1 MNTAMAFENS
11 RKTVRIGGAS
21 GFWGDSVLGATQ
33 LVRSGLI
40 DYLVFDYLAE
50 TTMAILAAVRSK
62 KPEMGY
68 ATDFVDMAMK
78 AVLPE
83 VMQRG
88 IKVVAN
94 AGGMNPQGC
103 ADALQALAHSMG
115 LSPKIAVVLGDD
127 ISALLPALREAD
139 TRDLNR
145 GEPLPA
151 KVLSANAYLGAL
163 PVARALAEGADI
175 VITGRGVDSAVTLGP
190 LMHEFGWSATDYGLL
205 AGGSLAGH
213 IIECGC
219 QATGGLHT
227 DWQDVPDWPNIG
239 YPIIDCFADGSFEL
253 HKAPGTGGKILRA
266 AVAEQLLYEIGDPGA
281 YLLPDVHCDFRSVK
295 IEQLSAERVRVSGAV
310 GHAPSAQ
317 YKVSATAMDGY
328 RCTGTL
334 LIIGIDAAA
343 KARRTGEAILSRT
356 RSMLQQQGLPDFSRA
371 TVELLGAETIY
382 GPHARV
388 GGAREVMVRVIVSH
402 PLKPALELFAKEI
415 SPAGTSWSPGT
426 TGPGGGRPTP
436 SPHIKPFSFLVDKA
450 SVAVTVQMGGQ
461 IWRVTATASVASTA
475 IASAPHAP
483 ALAEPAAWVESG
495 EAETEVPLIHLAWAR
510 SGDKGD
516 IANIGLVARRAEW
529 LPLLWARVTP
539 EVVKAYFAHLVHGR
553 VERFHLP
560 GIAAMNLVMHE
571 ALDGGGP
578 ASTRNDPLGKA
589 MGQMLLDMPVR
600 VPVSIAQQCATSNC
614 V

>member
-1 MNTAMAFENS
+1 
-11 RKTVRIGGAS
+11 
-21 GFWGDSVLGATQ
+21 
-33 LVRSGLI
+33 
-40 DYLVFDYLAE
+40 
-50 TTMAILAAVRSK
+50 
-62 KPEMGY
+62 
-68 ATDFVDMAMK
+68 
-78 AVLPE
+78 
-83 VMQRG
+83 
-88 IKVVAN
+88 
-94 AGGMNPQGC
+94 MNPQGC

-115 LSPKIAVVLGDD
+115 LHPKIAVVLGDD
-127 ISALLPALREAD
+127 LSAQLPALRQAD
-139 TRDLNR
+139 TRDMYR

-151 KVLSANAYLGAL
+151 KVLSANAYLGAV

-190 LMHEFGWSATDYGLL
+190 LMHEFGWQATDYDRL

-227 DWQDVPDWPNIG
+227 DWQDIPDWPNIG

-266 AVAEQLLYEIGDPGA
+266 AVAEQLLYEVGDPGA
-281 YLLPDVHCDFRSVK
+281 YGLPDVVCDFRSVQ

-310 GHAPSAQ
+310 GRAPSAQ
-317 YKVSATAMDGY
+317 YKVSATAMDGF

-343 KARRTGEAILSRT
+343 KARRTGEAIVART
-356 RSMLQQQGLPDFSRA
+356 RSQLQQLGLPDYSRA
-371 TVELLGAETIY
+371 TVELLGAETLY
-382 GPHARV
+382 GPHARA
-388 GGAREVMVRVIVSH
+388 GSSREVMVRVIVNH
-402 PLKPALELFAKEI
+402 PLKQALELFAKEI

-450 SVAVTVQMGGQ
+450 SVAVTVQMGDQ
-461 IWRVTATASVASTA
+461 VWPVQ
-475 IASAPHAP
+475 ASAPESTLTATHAP
-483 ALAEPAAWVESG
+483 SLAAPAPWVESG

-560 GIAAMNLVMHE
+560 GMAAMNLVMHE

-578 ASTRNDPLGKA
+578 ASTRNDPLGKG

-600 VPVSIAQQCATSNC
+600 VPVSIAQQL
-614 V
+614 

>member
-1 MNTAMAFENS
+1 MWPHHLVSSFNMSDSTPEPSS
-11 RKTVRIGGAS
+11 RRAVRIGGAS

-33 LVRSGLI
+33 LAHSGLI

-50 TTMAILAAVRSK
+50 TTMAILASVRTK

-68 ATDFVDMAMK
+68 ATDFVDIAMK
-78 AVLPE
+78 AVLPV

-103 ADALQALAHSMG
+103 ADALQALAQGMG
-115 LSPKIAVVLGDD
+115 LHPKIAVVMGDD
-127 ISALLPALREAD
+127 ISAQLPALREAGTLD
-139 TRDLNR
+139 MFR

-151 KVLSANAYLGAL
+151 KVLSANAYLGAI

-190 LMHEFGWSATDYGLL
+190 LMHEFGWGPQDYDQL

-227 DWQDVPDWPNIG
+227 DWQDIPDWPNIG

-253 HKAPGTGGKILRA
+253 HKTPGTGGRILRA

-281 YLLPDVHCDFRSVK
+281 YMLPDVCCDFRSVRM
-295 IEQLSAERVRVSGAV
+295 EQLSPERVRVSGARGSSPGV
-310 GHAPSAQ
+310 H
-317 YKVSATAMDGY
+317 YKVSATAMDGF
-328 RCTGTL
+328 RCTGSM

-343 KARRTGEAILSRT
+343 KARRTGESILART
-356 RSMLQQQGLPDFSRA
+356 RTMLQQHGWPDYTSA
-371 TVELLGAETIY
+371 TVDLLGAETLY
-382 GPHARV
+382 GPHARA
-388 GGAREVMVRVIVSH
+388 GSAREVMVRVVVSH
-402 PLKPALELFAKEI
+402 PLKQALEMFAKEI

-436 SPHIKPFSFLVDKA
+436 SPHIKPFSFLVDKS
-450 SVAVTVQMGGQ
+450 SVAVTVRMGDQVWPVAVPVDAAVGS
-461 IWRVTATASVASTA
+461 ASSLP
-475 IASAPHAP
+475 SPAPWI
-483 ALAEPAAWVESG
+483 ETG
-495 EAETEVPLIHLAWAR
+495 EALVEVPLIRLAWAR

-516 IANIGLVARRAEW
+516 ISNIGLVARRPEW

-539 EVVKAYFAHLVHGR
+539 EVVKAYFSHLVQGQ

-560 GIAAMNLVMHE
+560 GIDAMNLVMHE
-571 ALDGGGP
+571 ALGGGGP
-578 ASTRNDPLGKA
+578 ASTRNDPLGKG
-589 MGQMLLDMPVR
+589 MGQILLDMPVQ
-600 VPVSIAQQCATSNC
+600 VPVSIASSC
-614 V
+614 